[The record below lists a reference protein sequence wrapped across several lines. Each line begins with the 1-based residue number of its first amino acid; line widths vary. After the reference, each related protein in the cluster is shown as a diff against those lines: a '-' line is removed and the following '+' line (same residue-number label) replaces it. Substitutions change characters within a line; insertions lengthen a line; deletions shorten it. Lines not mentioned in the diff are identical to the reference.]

1 MLPYDVRMVGDRHA
15 AWKRHLTVGLAI
27 FALSAADPVAAAEP
41 TTIELHAFDGS
52 AVVKGE
58 LVEISHGS
66 YVVKTELGT
75 LRIGLDDAECIGD
88 GCLKLDGFDADF
100 ALLSPSRAVQS
111 SMQALLAGYAGAL
124 DADLQIEGADEAA
137 SEVTIVKK
145 AGNEPL
151 ANVSLGLINAAVGD
165 RANPISS
172 GDDRTLNSGR
182 SDALA
187 LSIFVEPD
195 RSTLDDG
202 DDDVLLALDAAA
214 VIVHPESSLDRL
226 NRRQIAGL
234 FACEEGASQNLPGD
248 SGVPTLY
255 GHSPQSDTYET
266 FKALVLDPFGDSLC
280 DQVIQLPSDDD
291 IAEAVAGD
299 PNAIGFVDLGHRGE
313 ARPLAIEECGL
324 VHEASFFGAKAGDYP
339 LARRIFMTAPSVDQP
354 SASIQRFIDFALDD
368 DGQARLEDSG
378 LIGLNLDTTGASS
391 SNYRLARVEAAVG
404 TVQDTVIL
412 GELLDLVQN
421 AVRLSATFRFSA
433 STSSID
439 EQYSLDNRA
448 QRDLARV
455 VNFLRNETPAGT
467 EVFILGF
474 ADTSGDYASNL
485 ALSRLRAQSVA
496 DKLASLGVP
505 ITAIAGFGEEA
516 PIACNDDPVS
526 RAHNRRVEVWLSFPE
541 QAEGQEAVRIT
552 M

>member
-1 MLPYDVRMVGDRHA
+1 MLPSDMRMVGDRHA
-15 AWKRHLTVGLAI
+15 AWNRHLYVGLAT
-27 FALSAADPVAAAEP
+27 FALSAANPVAAAEP
-41 TTIELHAFDGS
+41 STIELHAFDGS

-66 YVVKTELGT
+66 YVVRTELGT

-88 GCLKLDGFDADF
+88 GCLQLDRFDADF
-100 ALLSPSRAVQS
+100 ALLSPSSAVQS
-111 SMQALLAGYAGAL
+111 SMEALLAGYAGAL
-124 DADLQIEGADEAA
+124 DADVQIEDADNAA
-137 SEVTIVKK
+137 SEVTIVGK
-145 AGNEPL
+145 AGSDPL
-151 ANVSLGLINAAVGD
+151 AHVTLGLLNASASRTD
-165 RANPISS
+165 RRPS
-172 GDDRTLNSGR
+172 GDDSTLNSGG
-182 SDALA
+182 SNDVA
-187 LSIFVEPD
+187 LSVFVEPD

-202 DDDVLLALDAAA
+202 DDDVLLALDGAA
-214 VIVHPESSLDRL
+214 VIVHPESALDRL

-234 FACEEGASQNLPGD
+234 FACEEGALLDPEGTG
-248 SGVPTLY
+248 GVPTLY

-266 FKALVLDPFGDSLC
+266 FKALVLDPFGGGLC
-280 DQVIQLPSDDD
+280 DEVIQLPSDDD
-291 IAEAVAGD
+291 IARAVADD
-299 PNAIGFVDLGHRGE
+299 PNAIGFVSLGHRGE

-324 VHEASFFGAKAGDYP
+324 VHEASFFSAKAGDYP
-339 LARRIFMTAPSVDQP
+339 LARRIFMTAPPADQP
-354 SASIQRFIDFALDD
+354 STSVQRFIDFALGN
-368 DGQARLEDSG
+368 DGQAKLEDSG

-391 SNYRLARVEAAVG
+391 SSYRLARVEAAVN

-455 VNFLRNETPAGT
+455 VNFLRNETPTDT
-467 EVFILGF
+467 EVFIFGF

-485 ALSRLRAQSVA
+485 ALSRQRAQSVA

-505 ITAIAGFGEEA
+505 IAEIAGFGEEA
-516 PIACNDDPVS
+516 PIACNDDPTS
-526 RAHNRRVEVWLSFPE
+526 RAHNRRVEVWLRFPQ

>member
-1 MLPYDVRMVGDRHA
+1 MLPFDVRMVVDRHA
-15 AWKRHLTVGLAI
+15 AWSRHLFIGLAT
-27 FALSAADPVAAAEP
+27 FAFSAADPVASAEP
-41 TTIELHAFDGS
+41 PTIELRAFDGS

-88 GCLKLDGFDADF
+88 GCLQLDGFDADF
-100 ALLSPSRAVQS
+100 ALLSPSSAMQS
-111 SMQALLAGYAGAL
+111 SMQTLLAGYAGAL
-124 DADLQIEGADEAA
+124 DADLEIGDADEAA
-137 SEVTIVKK
+137 SEVTIIKE
-145 AGNEPL
+145 AGSEPL
-151 ANVSLGLINAAVGD
+151 ANVSLGLLDAAATEVG
-165 RANPISS
+165 RRPS
-172 GDDRTLNSGR
+172 GDDSALNSGR
-182 SDALA
+182 NDALT
-187 LSIFVEPD
+187 LSVFVEPD
-195 RSTLDDG
+195 RSTLDDS
-202 DDDVLLALDAAA
+202 DDDVLLALDGAA
-214 VIVHPESSLDRL
+214 VIVHPESPLDRL

-234 FACEEGASQNLPGD
+234 FACEEGASRNLPGD

-255 GHSPQSDTYET
+255 GHSQQSDIYET
-266 FKALVLDPFGDSLC
+266 FKALVLDPFGGGLC

-291 IAEAVAGD
+291 IAQAVADD
-299 PNAIGFVDLGHRGE
+299 PNAIGFVSLGHRGE

-339 LARRIFMTAPSVDQP
+339 LARRIFMTAPPADQP
-354 SASIQRFIDFALDD
+354 SVTIERFIDFALGD
-368 DGQARLEDSG
+368 DGQDKLEDSG
-378 LIGLNLDTTGASS
+378 LIGLNLDTTGVSAST
-391 SNYRLARVEAAVG
+391 YRLSRVEAAVN
-404 TVQDTVIL
+404 TVQDTVVL

-455 VNFLRNETPAGT
+455 VNFLRNETPDGT
-467 EVFILGF
+467 EVFIFGF
-474 ADTSGDYASNL
+474 ADASGDYASNL
-485 ALSRLRAQSVA
+485 ALSRQRAQSVA

-505 ITAIAGFGEEA
+505 ISVIAGFGEEA
-516 PIACNDDPVS
+516 PTACNDDPAS
-526 RAHNRRVEVWLSFPE
+526 RAHNRRVEVWLRFPE